1 MESWGYSPPTRP
13 QAWLGHLGWGVPL
26 LYLEPLLAQMWGAL
40 LRPPGS
46 AEVMGTHWPDR
57 PPGCGT

>member
-13 QAWLGHLGWGVPL
+13 HAWLGHLGWGLPL

-46 AEVMGTHWPDR
+46 GSALVS
-57 PPGCGT
+57 